1 LTSCEGE
8 KAGGILPSGI
18 MGRGADS
25 LLGDEMTEA
34 AGMTLAFLARRK
46 ISRNDRAY
54 RPAGTTLSAYFEFH
68 IFGSLPSESMLASSS
83 TSFAVFLR
91 LSSLGNSRAIR
102 IRNDAAN
109 AAQTS
114 KLSVT
119 CWNHVRW
126 TRSNVSGLRV

>member
-8 KAGGILPSGI
+8 KEGGILPSDI
-18 MGRGADS
+18 VGRGADS

-46 ISRNDRAY
+46 ISRRDRAY
-54 RPAGTTLSAYFEFH
+54 RPAGTVQSALLEFR
-68 IFGSLPSESMLASSS
+68 IFVYLPSERMLASSS

-91 LSSLGNSRAIR
+91 LSSFGNSRAIR

-114 KLSVT
+114 NLSVT
-119 CWNHVRW
+119 C
-126 TRSNVSGLRV
+126 

>member
-18 MGRGADS
+18 IGSGADS

-34 AGMTLAFLARRK
+34 AGMTLAFLARRR
-46 ISRNDRAY
+46 ISLSDRAY
-54 RPAGTTLSAYFEFH
+54 RPAGTAQSVKYNLLEPS
-68 IFGSLPSESMLASSS
+68 SLPSDNMLASSS

-91 LSSLGNSRAIR
+91 LSSLGNSRAIL
-102 IRNDAAN
+102 IRNEAAN

-114 KLSVT
+114 NLSA
-119 CWNHVRW
+119 
-126 TRSNVSGLRV
+126 TRV